1 MELNIQILMNE
12 LEHVSAFRQEGD
24 FLERRLSFYTVYQPE
39 CVLREDTLYL
49 VETMGQAAE
58 ILEVEPGNA
67 FICLEGQEEPEE

>member
-49 VETMGQAAE
+49 V
-58 ILEVEPGNA
+58 
-67 FICLEGQEEPEE
+67 